1 VLEEVFFVHAG
12 SKIRPYFWVVEVRE
26 ILQAVGR
33 LRWRLGKPVEGLL
46 IGAYRSTL
54 RGEGIEFKDARP
66 YQPGEPWRRI
76 HWALSARRGE
86 PYLWLA
92 TEERQLTCTIALD
105 LSDSMRVYP
114 EKFRQAAITGAT
126 IALTALKVGDKVQ
139 WLGFTDSVAFFSP
152 PRRSESFTWGA
163 FQELL
168 NFQPTERR
176 TRLKP
181 LLEFYGQTPNR
192 RGLLVLLTDGFWQ
205 DGVEVAS
212 LLRAVARKH
221 FVLLLY
227 IRHPR
232 EAMAIPFGRL
242 PYREVETGMPGIAAK
257 LLRPISFPQPSLRQ
271 ALIQTQD
278 NPWAVLVRVLGSAP
292 L

>member
-1 VLEEVFFVHAG
+1 
-12 SKIRPYFWVVEVRE
+12 VVDVRE
-26 ILQAVGR
+26 VLQAVGR
-33 LRWRLGKPVEGLL
+33 LRWRLGRPVEGLL

-54 RGEGIEFKDARP
+54 RGEGVEFADARP

-92 TEERQLTCTIALD
+92 TEERQITCTIALD
-105 LSDSMRVYP
+105 LSESMRVYP
-114 EKFRQAAITGAT
+114 EKSLQAAITGAM

-152 PRRSESFTWGA
+152 PRRSESFIWGA
-163 FQELL
+163 FQEIL
-168 NFQPTERR
+168 NFEPTKRR

-181 LLEFYGQTPNR
+181 LLDFYGQTLSR

-205 DGVEVAS
+205 DGVEAAS
-212 LLRAVARKH
+212 LLRAVAQRH

-232 EAMAIPFGRL
+232 EAMVIPFGRL
-242 PYREVETGMPGIAAK
+242 PYREVETGRPGVAGET
-257 LLRPISFPQPSLRQ
+257 LRPIGFPQPPLRQ

-278 NPWAVLVRVLGSAP
+278 NPWEVLVRVLGGAP